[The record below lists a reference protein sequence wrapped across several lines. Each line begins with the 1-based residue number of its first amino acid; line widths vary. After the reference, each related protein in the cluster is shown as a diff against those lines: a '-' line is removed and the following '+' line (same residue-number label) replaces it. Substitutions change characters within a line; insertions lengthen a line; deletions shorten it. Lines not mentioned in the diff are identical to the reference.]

1 MRWQDRI
8 SSTPEVC
15 HRKACI
21 TGTRIMATVILDS
34 LAEGMEVEEII
45 EHYLS
50 VSREAK
56 KALEREGD
64 FRMDLRG
71 ANLSEAQILDADL
84 SRAMFHN
91 SNLSNVNLANTELTD
106 AFFSYGDPDNPLN
119 LLNVLDA
126 EPGEQLVWRGKPQCH
141 QA

>member
-50 VSREAK
+50 VSREAVQPTLLYP
-56 KALEREGD
+56 AE
-64 FRMDLRG
+64 
-71 ANLSEAQILDADL
+71 
-84 SRAMFHN
+84 
-91 SNLSNVNLANTELTD
+91 LAN
-106 AFFSYGDPDNPLN
+106 P
-119 LLNVLDA
+119 
-126 EPGEQLVWRGKPQCH
+126 
-141 QA
+141 